1 MAKTITKL
9 PDAPSAS
16 RPASF
21 NQDADK
27 FVGALPKFVDEANAL
42 AAEAEANAQ
51 KIGDAKADADR
62 AEADAD
68 RAEAAKTAAVSAA
81 DQAVSCAG
89 AIEVAKNALAD
100 ASSTLN
106 EMKNIVNTGFIDDG
120 SVNENR
126 SYSSK
131 KIEDTFFKKTGEMT
145 VEKLKLKGEVG
156 DDVLAENS
164 TVLFSENG
172 SELVR
177 KASVSKLKELVQ
189 TEVDLSEYIKKT
201 DADTN
206 YLGASA
212 TASDSEKLGGVEA
225 KDYLTKTVA
234 DSTYSLKGEAP
245 GQGAVQISG
254 QELNLDQSGTN
265 FIVNGNF
272 YLDIVASD
280 SSVGKSGH
288 IALLNMTE
296 NFSFGGDCIV
306 HGIRPKGSDV
316 LLSYFVQSPTKI
328 YLSYLPENSNAV
340 SEELVETTN
349 GVKTVVLPKT
359 ATEIPPG
366 IYSQKLLRSQI
377 IEGANIKKLYHNQF
391 NGHNTITSISFP
403 ALKETEVH
411 CFYNCPNL
419 SSVFVPSIE
428 KIKTGAFS
436 QIGAKELF
444 LPKLKTIEQ
453 NGSCLKE
460 NPHLETLV
468 IPNATFA
475 VYNHIG
481 YSCPNLKKVVCK
493 RGMADVIK
501 QTLYNLNQSYM
512 INRIEFVE
520 M

>member
-1 MAKTITKL
+1 VNTARL
-9 PDAPSAS
+9 NLNSSVED
-16 RPASF
+16 
-21 NQDADK
+21 
-27 FVGALPKFVDEANAL
+27 GAL
-42 AAEAEANAQ
+42 AA
-51 KIGDAKADADR
+51 
-62 AEADAD
+62 
-68 RAEAAKTAAVSAA
+68 
-81 DQAVSCAG
+81 
-89 AIEVAKNALAD
+89 
-100 ASSTLN
+100 
-106 EMKNIVNTGFIDDG
+106 
-120 SVNENR
+120 
-126 SYSSK
+126 
-131 KIEDTFFKKTGEMT
+131 
-145 VEKLKLKGEVG
+145 
-156 DDVLAENS
+156 NS

-225 KDYLTKTVA
+225 EKYLTKTVA

-296 NFSFGGDCIV
+296 NFSFGGDCIM

-377 IEGANIKKLYHNQF
+377 IEGANIKKLHHNQF
-391 NGHNTITSISFP
+391 NSHNTITSISFP

-428 KIKTGAFS
+428 KIKSGAFS

-444 LPKLKTIEQ
+444 LPRLKTIEQ

-460 NPHLETLV
+460 NPRLETLV

-501 QTLYNLNQSYM
+501 QILYNLNQSYM